1 MGVVLMI
8 LVIETMPEEWQKR
21 WPELI
26 PGTRFCNPA
35 ELKGAYVYLASEA
48 SSYMT
53 GKLGVTNRSMVSNL
67 ILTTGQERIWLL
79 MAVILCHRIKA

>member
-1 MGVVLMI
+1 MS
-8 LVIETMPEEWQKR
+8 LVIETMPEEWQKK

-26 PGTRFCNPA
+26 PGTRFCHPA

-53 GKLGVTNRSMVSNL
+53 GKFEAAEYGTV
-67 ILTTGQERIWLL
+67 
-79 MAVILCHRIKA
+79 

>member
-1 MGVVLMI
+1 MI
-8 LVIETMPEEWQKR
+8 SANRTEPVIETMPDEWQKK

-53 GKLGVTNRSMVSNL
+53 GKLHAVKYLDLRIT
-67 ILTTGQERIWLL
+67 LTT
-79 MAVILCHRIKA
+79 V